1 MTWESGKGK
10 EEIMSHDEAQLIQ
23 CGDHNLAPWAI
34 TCVVRVHCGHDRLGR
49 DGVMPCSARWV
60 DGVGRGPE

>member
-1 MTWESGKGK
+1 
-10 EEIMSHDEAQLIQ
+10 MSHDEAQLIQ